1 MAAPR
6 FRPVSSRLRVNSC
19 GVLGL
24 VVGLLVALFCPW
36 QLAALVGWNVATA
49 ALLAW
54 VWLDITPCDADH
66 TRRRATLEDGSRAAS
81 AAVVS
86 SACVLSLAGMAAGLA
101 KAQHSAR
108 VQEVVLTVMSV
119 SAVVLA
125 WGALH
130 TMYTL
135 RYAHLYYSDPEGGID
150 FHDPEPPSYHD
161 FAYLSF
167 TIGMAFAVSDTDITD
182 ARVRRTVL
190 RHSILAYLFGAV
202 IVGVTINVMAGFI
215 R

>member
-1 MAAPR
+1 
-6 FRPVSSRLRVNSC
+6 V
-19 GVLGL
+19 
-24 VVGLLVALFCPW
+24 
-36 QLAALVGWNVATA
+36 
-49 ALLAW
+49 
-54 VWLDITPCDADH
+54 
-66 TRRRATLEDGSRAAS
+66 
-81 AAVVS
+81 VVS

-108 VQEVVLTVMSV
+108 WLEVVLTVMSV